1 MPGIL
6 ASSQNIKAKK
16 AQAAGDLED
25 EVEYQ
30 VVMAVN

>member
-6 ASSQNIKAKK
+6 ASSRNIKAKK

-25 EVEYQ
+25 EAEYQ
-30 VVMAVN
+30 AIMAVN